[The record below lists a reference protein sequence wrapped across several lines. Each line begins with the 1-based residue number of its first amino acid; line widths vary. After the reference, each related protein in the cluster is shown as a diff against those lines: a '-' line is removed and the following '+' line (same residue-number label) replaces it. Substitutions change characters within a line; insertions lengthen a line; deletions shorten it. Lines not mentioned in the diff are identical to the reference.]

1 MNENSKEKK
10 KSRGDWR
17 ELKTLWPYLRAYRGR
32 VALGVLFI
40 VLTNVFSL
48 WAPRVLRVA
57 IDSLKVN
64 LTASRLL
71 YFAGLILLVS
81 FGEGFFRFWMRQTLI
96 VVSRLIEY
104 DLRNDFFRHLQRLSR
119 SFYNRH
125 STGDLMA
132 RATND
137 LNSVRTV
144 LGPGIMYASNTLVL
158 GLGAFVFM
166 LSMNVKMTLIAMLIL
181 PAMVVIVNRTMGTI
195 YRVYE
200 AIQEQ
205 FSKITTRVQE
215 NLSGIRVIK
224 SYLRED
230 FEIEQFRRLNRDY
243 MQRSISLGKVEGV
256 LWAGMGFLS
265 GGGALLLLWIG
276 GLEVIH
282 ERLSW
287 GEFVAF
293 FAYLTLL
300 TWPMIALGWVINVV
314 QQGTASM
321 GRLNRI
327 FETEPDIRD
336 SELTDHALQKL
347 RGEIEFQH
355 VSFQFNES
363 AWALRKINLKI
374 PAGMT
379 LAIVG
384 HTGSGKSTL
393 VNLIPRLIDPTEG
406 KVLIDGVDVKK
417 IPLQVLRRE
426 IGCVPQETFL
436 FSETIRENIL
446 FGAQDGNGESMQ
458 AAATIARVKDEIEG
472 FQERYETLLGER
484 GINLSGGQKQRTA
497 IARAIVR
504 QPSILILDDA
514 LSSVD
519 TYTEDEILRGLRG
532 VMRERTSIII
542 SHRVSTVRDADLII
556 VLKDGS
562 IVEKGTHELLM
573 QKDGYYAELSRMQQW
588 EEDLETL

>member
-1 MNENSKEKK
+1 MEQNPKEKK
-10 KSRGDWR
+10 KKGDWR
-17 ELKTLWPYLRAYRGR
+17 ELKTLLPYLKKYRGR
-32 VALGVLFI
+32 VALGVVFI
-40 VLTNVFSL
+40 LATNVFSL
-48 WAPRVLRVA
+48 MMPRVLQFA
-57 IDSLKVN
+57 IDSLKQH
-64 LTASRLL
+64 LSAERLL

-81 FGEGFFRFWMRQTLI
+81 FSEGLFRFWMRQTLI

-104 DLRNDFFRHLQRLSR
+104 DLRNDFFRHLQRMTR
-119 SFYNRH
+119 SFYHRH

-144 LGPGIMYASNTLVL
+144 LGPGIMYTANTVVL
-158 GLGAFVFM
+158 GLGAFAFM
-166 LSMNVKMTLIAMLIL
+166 LSMNVKMTLIAMLVL
-181 PAMVVIVNRTMGTI
+181 PAMAFIVNRTMDKIHAI
-195 YRVYE
+195 YE
-200 AIQEQ
+200 KIQEQ

-230 FEIEQFRRLNRDY
+230 FEIAQFRELNRDY
-243 MQRSISLGKVEGV
+243 MLKGIALGKVEGV

-265 GGGALLLLWIG
+265 GAGTLMLLLIG
-276 GLEVIH
+276 GWEVIH
-282 ERLSW
+282 GRLSW

-293 FAYLTLL
+293 FAYLSLL

-327 FETEPDIRD
+327 FETAPEIRD
-336 SELTDHALQKL
+336 TEGTDHAIQKL
-347 RGEIEFQH
+347 RGDIEFQNI
-355 VSFQFNES
+355 SFRYHEN
-363 AWALRKINLKI
+363 AWALRHINLKV

-393 VNLIPRLIDPTEG
+393 VNLIPRLFDPTEG
-406 KVLIDGVDVKK
+406 RVLIDGIDLKK

-426 IGCVPQETFL
+426 IGFVPQETFL

-446 FGAQDGNGESMQ
+446 FGVQNGDGASMHS
-458 AAATIARVKDEIEG
+458 AATIARVKEEIES
-472 FQERYETLLGER
+472 FTDRYETLLGER

-542 SHRVSTVRDADLII
+542 SHRISTVRDADLII
-556 VLKDGS
+556 VLKEGS

-573 QKDGYYAELSRMQQW
+573 QKDGYYAELSRMQQL
-588 EEDLETL
+588 EEDLEAL

>member
-1 MNENSKEKK
+1 MNENSKGKK
-10 KSRGDWR
+10 ERKEGWR
-17 ELKTLWPYLRAYRGR
+17 ELKTLLPYLQKYRGR

-40 VLTNVFSL
+40 FATNVFSL
-48 WAPRVLRVA
+48 SAPRVLRVA
-57 IDSLKVN
+57 IDSLQQS
-64 LTASRLL
+64 LTSARLL

-81 FGEGFFRFWMRQTLI
+81 FSEGFFRFWMRQTII

-104 DLRNDFFRHLQRLSR
+104 DLRNDFFAHLQRMSR

-144 LGPGIMYASNTLVL
+144 LGPGIMYASNTIVL
-158 GLGAFVFM
+158 GLGAFLFM

-181 PAMVVIVNRTMGTI
+181 PVMAVIVNRTMGRIHAI
-195 YRVYE
+195 YE
-200 AIQEQ
+200 KIQEQ

-230 FEIEQFRRLNRDY
+230 FEIEQFRHLNRDY
-243 MQRSISLGKVEGV
+243 MQRSVSLGKVEGV

-265 GGGALLLLWIG
+265 GAGALLLLWIG

-282 ERLSW
+282 GRLSW

-327 FETEPDIRD
+327 FETVPDIRD
-336 SELTDHALQKL
+336 TEMTDPAVQSL
-347 RGEIEFQH
+347 RGEIEFQN
-355 VSFQFNES
+355 VSFRYNEN
-363 AWALRKINLKI
+363 AWALRHLNLKI

-379 LAIVG
+379 LALVG

-393 VNLIPRLIDPTEG
+393 VNLISRLFDPTEG
-406 KVLIDGVDVKK
+406 KVLIDGVDLKR

-436 FSETIRENIL
+436 FSETIRENLL
-446 FGAQDGNGESMQ
+446 FGVQHDDGESLQ
-458 AAATIARVKDEIEG
+458 AAAAIARVKDEIEG
-472 FQERYETLLGER
+472 FPERYETMLGER

-497 IARAIVR
+497 IARAIMR
-504 QPSILILDDA
+504 SPRILILDDA

-542 SHRVSTVRDADLII
+542 SHRISTVRDADLIV

-573 QKDGYYAELSRMQQW
+573 QKEGYYAELSRKQQW
-588 EEDLETL
+588 EEDLEAL